1 MFTLRPLSWF
11 GLVLVLAL
19 AAGGKSMWNDV
30 PDDECDNGSEDVP
43 WLPED

>member
-11 GLVLVLAL
+11 GFVVVLAL
-19 AAGGKSMWNDV
+19 TAARKSRRNYV
-30 PDDECDNGSEDVP
+30 PDDECDDGPEDVP